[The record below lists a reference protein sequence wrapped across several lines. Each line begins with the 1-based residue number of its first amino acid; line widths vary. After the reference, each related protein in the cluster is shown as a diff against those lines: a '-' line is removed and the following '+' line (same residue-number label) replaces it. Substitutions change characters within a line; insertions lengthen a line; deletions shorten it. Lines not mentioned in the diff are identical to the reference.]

1 MEAQEAM
8 NMTITGRH
16 MEMTDALK
24 AYVEGS
30 LERVV
35 EHFDKVIDVD
45 VVLEVQKHRHIA
57 EVNLHANGI
66 RIHSRESSPDMYA
79 SVDTAMSKLDKQ
91 IRKYRDRINNHKP
104 RRAKEKRD
112 FEHAI
117 IAMGESNGEE
127 HDDQEHEAAHR
138 VVRREKLS
146 MKPLSLDE
154 AVMQLELVNDPPF
167 LVFHNADTSEVNV
180 LCAREDGTF
189 SLLEP
194 KF

>member
-1 MEAQEAM
+1 M
-8 NMTITGRH
+8 NTTITGRH
-16 MEMTDALK
+16 MEMTEALK

-30 LERVV
+30 LGKVT
-35 EHFDKVIDVD
+35 EHFDKVIDAD
-45 VVLEVQKHRHIA
+45 VVLEVQKNRHIA

-79 SVDTAMSKLDKQ
+79 SVDTVMTKLEKQ

-104 RRAKEKRD
+104 RRPKEERN

-117 IAMGESNGEE
+117 IALNESNGTE
-127 HDDQEHEAAHR
+127 QHEVEPSGAHR
-138 VVRREKLS
+138 EIRREKLS
-146 MKPLSLDE
+146 MRPLSLDE
-154 AVMQLELVNDPPF
+154 AVMQLELMSDPPF

-180 LCAREDGTF
+180 LYAREDGTF